1 MLVAIENSFFMIES
15 SFSIGPKSESL
26 REQLISPFSLVLSP
40 GLWPESS
47 ECLELATEE
56 IPRCSNCGTYFSKF
70 SSNVGK
76 KYTCSTCMHNEEVS
90 EDKFIPNLE
99 NYQVKLNDS
108 VGEEIN
114 VIYISLDFNNKDLK
128 LILGSVCIML
138 KHLNN
143 KNVIVMVGD
152 NVSPF
157 SFLTPAISCFEMDDD
172 GKIMINEDR
181 RKEINKDDHFM
192 APICH
197 IFDDSINI
205 TKFIFVPEQIQCI
218 INTLKN
224 IKPVSVEVPLVYLY
238 NAITLLNNHSGNSII
253 HFISI
258 LSIFNDENKD
268 YKEILKSLYYKAFRF
283 DIFTPTLTKDLKK
296 MLMKIPGLV
305 TLFDGDNLPSKL
317 ISIINENSIY
327 QYNMKVRIND
337 CSKTWNKTPYPYME
351 INQDFLFAPVLPYQ
365 EQPFILNLHP
375 KGQNDSIIVQITS
388 NMIIYYQKIRKYISV
403 LRIINKKIYLSDNL
417 EEVLNSIN
425 INSLAWLWI
434 IRSLDNPQNEVISA
448 FFRSTA
454 YLYTLLNQ
462 NEEKAKKLI
471 QCCCSLRFSNI
482 MSKDIIT
489 RIISRYII
497 CLISPSHYSMYP
509 VLDST
514 KKVYYFGDS
523 IYCENKDNQVAFEI
537 SLKTPYITSIH
548 FEIPD
553 WCIRMNKSDIDKLNK
568 ILSE

>member
-268 YKEILKSLYYKAFRF
+268 YKEILKIKTSIFNKFYSMDESNKAQRR
-283 DIFTPTLTKDLKK
+283 DNNNNTVQVQENKLSKQVYNFT
-296 MLMKIPGLV
+296 
-305 TLFDGDNLPSKL
+305 
-317 ISIINENSIY
+317 SIKEANNSY
-327 QYNMKVRIND
+327 EWEK
-337 CSKTWNKTPYPYME
+337 
-351 INQDFLFAPVLPYQ
+351 PVLNDKRENFKYIRD
-365 EQPFILNLHP
+365 EILECDKILIKNIVHLNHKP
-375 KGQNDSIIVQITS
+375 NDS
-388 NMIIYYQKIRKYISV
+388 
-403 LRIINKKIYLSDNL
+403 
-417 EEVLNSIN
+417 
-425 INSLAWLWI
+425 
-434 IRSLDNPQNEVISA
+434 
-448 FFRSTA
+448 
-454 YLYTLLNQ
+454 LL
-462 NEEKAKKLI
+462 
-471 QCCCSLRFSNI
+471 
-482 MSKDIIT
+482 
-489 RIISRYII
+489 
-497 CLISPSHYSMYP
+497 
-509 VLDST
+509 
-514 KKVYYFGDS
+514 
-523 IYCENKDNQVAFEI
+523 FEI
-537 SLKTPYITSIH
+537 SQMTGDYSITDIISKLKPKYGENMKDEEFSNLVWYNIGRLKT
-548 FEIPD
+548 
-553 WCIRMNKSDIDKLNK
+553 LNEYK
-568 ILSE
+568 KKK